1 MTFVLTAPW
10 TRRPTASAAL
20 RQAVE
25 GSRFGVAAGIADG
38 YYAMYEQSP
47 LAWSNEIDIRPFQG
61 MDDLNTPG
69 EDRRARGAA
78 ADLRRSCTDN
88 MT

>member
-1 MTFVLTAPW
+1 
-10 TRRPTASAAL
+10 
-20 RQAVE
+20 
-25 GSRFGVAAGIADG
+25 
-38 YYAMYEQSP
+38 MYEQSP

-69 EDRRARGAA
+69 EDRRAGGAA